1 MQHSTEISGIF
12 TDTEPSYKS
21 VLRKIH
27 TESVA
32 DTISKYPANKVLD
45 QKPPDIS
52 DEEKKLPRV
61 ARTELSRL
69 RSGYSLNLNSYK
81 SRIDESVENKCP
93 KCGHV
98 PHNTQHLFS
107 CPEDQTDL
115 TVLDLWR
122 KPVQTA
128 AFLGLERRATDDD
141 PP

>member
-1 MQHSTEISGIF
+1 M
-12 TDTEPSYKS
+12 
-21 VLRKIH
+21 RKIH

-32 DTISKYPANKVLD
+32 DTISKYLANKVLD

-61 ARTELSRL
+61 ARSELSRL
-69 RSGYSLNLNSYK
+69 RSGYSQNLNSYK

-93 KCGHV
+93 KYGYV
-98 PHNTQHLFS
+98 PHNTQHLFN
-107 CPEDQTDL
+107 CAADQTDL

-122 KPVQTA
+122 KPVQAA

-141 PP
+141 LP